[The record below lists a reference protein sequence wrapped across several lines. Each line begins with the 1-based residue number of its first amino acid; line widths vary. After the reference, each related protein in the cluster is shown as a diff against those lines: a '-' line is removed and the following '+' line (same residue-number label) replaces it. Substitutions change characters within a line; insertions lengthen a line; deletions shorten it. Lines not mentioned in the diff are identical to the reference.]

1 MAKKITDINEEEML
15 ARMAGKG
22 YHSATNNSQQFEQ
35 PIPENMAPEKEEKIF
50 MNELPPAVEARS
62 GNGKKDSYVEKYL
75 CRNIIGTSRGNVG
88 ISKDTLNIAES
99 VIARIF
105 ENKLAVGAYI
115 DNIVLEHF
123 NKHKKDYELWLT
135 EKPTAIF

>member
-1 MAKKITDINEEEML
+1 MAKKMTDINEEEML
-15 ARMAGKG
+15 ARMAGNG
-22 YHSATNNSQQFEQ
+22 YHSTTNNSQQFEQ
-35 PIPENMAPEKEEKIF
+35 PIPENIAPEKEEKFF
-50 MNELPPAVEARS
+50 MNELSPAVEARS

-75 CRNIIGTSRGNVG
+75 SRNIIGTVRGNVG
-88 ISKDTLNIAES
+88 ISKGTLDIAEK

-105 ENKLAVGAYI
+105 DNKIAVGAYI